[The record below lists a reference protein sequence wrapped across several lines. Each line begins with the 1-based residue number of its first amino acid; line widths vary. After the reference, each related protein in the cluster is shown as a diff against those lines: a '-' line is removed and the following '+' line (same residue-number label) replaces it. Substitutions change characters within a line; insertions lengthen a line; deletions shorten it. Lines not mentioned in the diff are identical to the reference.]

1 MLRACLCALA
11 AAFCVPTLAQA
22 QEAIPTAAAPASDA
36 PLPPAPPPP
45 LSAATHSPGAY
56 AGPVYGPCGPLRRRA
71 DGSIAPNSEQAHGE
85 VSAAVGTHGYREAG
99 GVVCQPVGDHTA
111 VTIGV
116 DVGGYGGRG
125 H

>member
-11 AAFCVPTLAQA
+11 AAVCFPSLAQA

-45 LSAATHSPGAY
+45 L
-56 AGPVYGPCGPLRRRA
+56 
-71 DGSIAPNSEQAHGE
+71 
-85 VSAAVGTHGYREAG
+85 SAAVGTHGYREAG

-125 H
+125 R